1 MGPSRGGELTNS
13 VFTLVELRQ
22 WASWTETGLEAFWR
36 RAKQDGCFDRVV
48 SLCLAANSFT
58 TARRV
63 IIRLLIN
70 ANKGI

>member
-1 MGPSRGGELTNS
+1 MGPSMGGELTNS

-48 SLCLAANSFT
+48 SLCLAGKQFYDSKKGD
-58 TARRV
+58 
-63 IIRLLIN
+63 
-70 ANKGI
+70 NKTVN